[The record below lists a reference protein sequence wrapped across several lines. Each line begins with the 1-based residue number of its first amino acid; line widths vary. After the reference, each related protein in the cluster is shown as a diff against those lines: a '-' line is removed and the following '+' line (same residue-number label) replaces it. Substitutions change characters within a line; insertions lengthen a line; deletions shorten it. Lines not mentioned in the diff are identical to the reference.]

1 ANFHLDGRGS
11 NTLRLAFSLYP
22 PPELE
27 QAAQCL
33 AKAVRSMLA

>member
-1 ANFHLDGRGS
+1 
-11 NTLRLAFSLYP
+11 LAFSLYP